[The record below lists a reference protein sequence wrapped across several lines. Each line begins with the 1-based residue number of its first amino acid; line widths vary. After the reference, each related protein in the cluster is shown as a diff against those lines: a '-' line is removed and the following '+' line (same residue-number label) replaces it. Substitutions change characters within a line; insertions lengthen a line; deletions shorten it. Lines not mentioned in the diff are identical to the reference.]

1 VISEISDRF
10 SSSRIAPTSPR
21 THFSAHPFQDEVDGR
36 DDLDLA
42 RVGVE
47 RIFARQQ
54 RILPDA
60 PAAVDDEFAVAIL
73 LARDVVGSRTGVED
87 DDADIADRD
96 HRLRHVLDRRKQA
109 VDVPGALDDDLQ
121 LAAAIA
127 AASEEFFGLLEIVV
141 KGRVVPQ
148 VGPDLGRDDFA

>member
-1 VISEISDRF
+1 MN
-10 SSSRIAPTSPR
+10 
-21 THFSAHPFQDEVDGR
+21 GR

-87 DDADIADRD
+87 DDADVADRD
-96 HRLRHVLDRRKQA
+96 DRLRHVLDRRKQA